1 MIAISAAHLADAADV
16 ELTGWQPKPT
26 TLTPGQEEATAEL
39 WESPDRKV
47 STGVW
52 ACTPGVFT
60 SVREGFCE
68 TCYILSG
75 EGTLH
80 GDDGP
85 SVELRAGVL
94 VALPDGWRGR
104 WEIVET
110 LKKVY
115 TISIA

>member
-1 MIAISAAHLADAADV
+1 MIAITAAHLEDAAGV
-16 ELTGWQPKPT
+16 ELTDWQPKPT
-26 TLTPGQEEATAEL
+26 TLTPGQQEATAEL
-39 WESPDRKV
+39 WESPDGKV

-52 ACTPGVFT
+52 ACTAGIFT

-80 GDDGP
+80 SDDGP
-85 SVELRAGVL
+85 SVPLRPGV
-94 VALPDGWRGR
+94 VIALPDGWRGR

-110 LKKVY
+110 LRKVY
-115 TISIA
+115 AIAKT

>member
-1 MIAISAAHLADAADV
+1 MIVTTVAHLDDARSLK
-16 ELTGWQPKPT
+16 LTEWQPRPT
-26 TLTPGQEEATAEL
+26 TLTPGQQEATVEL
-39 WESPDRKV
+39 WASLDGRS

-60 SVREGFCE
+60 SVRDGYAE
-68 TCYILSG
+68 TCYILEG
-75 EGTLH
+75 EGALH
-80 GDDGP
+80 TDGGDP
-85 SVELRAGVL
+85 VALRPGVL

-115 TISIA
+115 TIVTT